1 MKTSHAALLRA
12 WAWAVGAMGAA
23 YLALRALQF
32 GPGMPRIML
41 TLAASGVAFVAS
53 AIYVRRRFGGGAL
66 AVWCI
71 VGAAI
76 LALAQGRVIADKM
89 DLVEYSLGAWTLFA
103 LLAPAFLVVGATLHR
118 MARREFRPALQRDF
132 PVCLAVFA
140 IAEVLSFGLVL
151 VLLVIAT
158 PRIG

>member
-1 MKTSHAALLRA
+1 MKTSHAAVLRA

-41 TLAASGVAFVAS
+41 TLAASGVVFVVS
-53 AIYVRRRFGGGAL
+53 ALYVRLRFGGGAL

-151 VLLVIAT
+151 VLLVITT